1 MDYRAT
7 FYRTL
12 GTLACLICLTPSPYA
27 YSELVLDHSPK
38 LVVGWIEL
46 VQIHPENILLHA
58 KVDTGADT
66 SSLNVTNLEEVVKE
80 SERWVKFTV
89 TTREGQSV
97 NLKKPV
103 HRYVRIKRKGAESQ
117 RRPVVKLDLCL
128 GNILRKNTQVN
139 LTSRKNFKYN
149 MLIGRSFLKRH
160 AVVDSTNTYKHE
172 PNCIKQ

>member
-1 MDYRAT
+1 MEYHST
-7 FYRTL
+7 FIRTL
-12 GTLACLICLTPSPYA
+12 ISLCCLFFLTPVPHS

-46 VQIHPENILLHA
+46 VQILPENILLHA
-58 KVDTGADT
+58 KIDTGADT
-66 SSLNVTNLEEVVKE
+66 SSLNVTNLEEFVKE
-80 SERWVKFTV
+80 SKQWVKFTV

-103 HRYVRIKRKGAESQ
+103 HRHVRIKRKGAESQ
-117 RRPVVKLDLCL
+117 RRPVVKFDLCL
-128 GNILRKNTQVN
+128 GNILLHKTQVN
-139 LTSRKNFKYN
+139 LTNRKNFKYN

-172 PNCIKQ
+172 PICIKQ